1 MGEKL
6 VFNNLRRG
14 KSMAKM
20 DYPKDAKTIVHALG
34 GKSNIKRVFHCM
46 TRVRVYVKKKQL
58 VDEEAIQKLPEVTGT
73 NWNNDQFQIICGTY
87 VGGIY
92 DELINLGVPN
102 DDTDTSQKVDNKNEG
117 IVSKIVDAIAGCMTP
132 IIPALTAA
140 GMIKVVLALCTTFK
154 WVSQTS
160 STYQV
165 INFAADAMYYFL
177 PFFIAA
183 SAAKVFR
190 VNQSLAL
197 LIAGVFL
204 HPNFVK
210 MVLAKAPILF
220 FGVPVFKYDYSYS
233 VIPIILMVW
242 IMSYITKFA
251 KKVSPDVIRLILEPT
266 LIIIISVPLALLVVG
281 PIGGILGTWLAEA
294 IKFLSVHLGFVIVG
308 LLAAAFPY
316 IVMTGMHH
324 ALTPIGLNAVA
335 TGGDTLIFV
344 SQVCSNIAQGGA
356 ALAVAV
362 KSKQKNM
369 KQLGSATGISALMGI
384 TEPALYGVTLKL
396 KRPLVAATIAAGI
409 GGLVGGLLQVTLYI
423 PQNCLLALPAFVGG
437 HKPMLNFAF
446 GVIMILVS
454 FILSFVLTLVMG
466 FEGDGKHDTAIVGND
481 KNSVNM
487 PQNSQINF
495 EAKIKVPSTIYS
507 PMAGNVVSLSE
518 VPDKTFADK
527 TMGDGVAI
535 KPSDGK
541 VYAPNDGKIIS
552 IMSTK
557 HGVMMQTADGVQLL
571 IHIGM
576 DTVNLKGKY
585 FTAHVK
591 TGDKV
596 KKGDLLVEFDQKVI
610 QEAGYNLITP
620 IIVLN
625 SKDYKRIIPT
635 KAKKTDVGDELLKL
649 Q

>member
-1 MGEKL
+1 
-6 VFNNLRRG
+6 
-14 KSMAKM
+14 MAKM

-34 GKSNIKRVFHCM
+34 GKGNVKRVFHCM
-46 TRVRVYVKKKQL
+46 TRVRVYVKKKNL
-58 VDEEAIQKLPEVTGT
+58 VDEQAIQKLPEVTGT

-92 DELINLGVPN
+92 DELVNLGLPN
-102 DDTDTSQKVDNKNEG
+102 DDTDTSQNITNKNEN

-220 FGVPVFKYDYSYS
+220 FGIPVFKYDYSYS

-266 LIIIISVPLALLVVG
+266 LIIIISVPLALLIVG

-294 IKFLSVHLGFVIVG
+294 IKFLSDHLGFVIVG

-344 SQVCSNIAQGGA
+344 SQVCANVAQGGA

-362 KSKQKNM
+362 KSRQKDM

-409 GGLVGGLLQVTLYI
+409 GGLIGGLLQVTLYI

-454 FILSFVLTLVMG
+454 FILSFILTLVMG
-466 FEGDGKHDTAIVGND
+466 FEGDGKHELTLDEGTSQSAE
-481 KNSVNM
+481 SVQSNGEQVAVT
-487 PQNSQINF
+487 PTT
-495 EAKIKVPSTIYS
+495 VYTPV
-507 PMAGNVVSLSE
+507 AGEVVSLNK

-527 TMGDGVAI
+527 TMGDGIAI
-535 KPSDGK
+535 EPTAGK
-541 VYAPNDGKIIS
+541 VYAPDDGKVVS
-552 IMSTK
+552 IMNTK
-557 HGVMMQTADGVQLL
+557 HGVMFQTKDGVQLL

-585 FTAHVK
+585 FTAYVK
-591 TGDKV
+591 TGDIV
-596 KKGDLLVEFDQKVI
+596 KKGDLLVEFDKKAI
-610 QEAGYNLITP
+610 EKAGYNLITP

-625 SKDYKRIIPT
+625 SKDYKEIEPT
-635 KAKKTDVGDELLKL
+635 SKKNVVVGDELLKL
-649 Q
+649 E

>member
-1 MGEKL
+1 
-6 VFNNLRRG
+6 
-14 KSMAKM
+14 MAKM
-20 DYPKDAKTIVHALG
+20 DYPKDAETIVHALG
-34 GKSNIKRVFHCM
+34 GKGNIKRVFHCM
-46 TRVRVYVKKKQL
+46 TRVRVYVKKKNL
-58 VDEEAIQKLPEVTGT
+58 VDEQSIQKLPEVTGT

-92 DELINLGVPN
+92 DELVNLGVPN
-102 DDTDTSQKVDNKNEG
+102 DDTDTSQTVTNKNEG
-117 IVSKIVDAIAGCMTP
+117 IVSRIVDAIAGCMTP
-132 IIPALTAA
+132 IIPVLTAA

-210 MVLAKAPILF
+210 MILAKAPILF
-220 FGVPVFKYDYSYS
+220 FGIPVFKYDYSYS

-266 LIIIISVPLALLVVG
+266 LIIIISVPLALLIVG

-294 IKFLSVHLGFVIVG
+294 IKFLSAHLGFVIVG

-344 SQVCSNIAQGGA
+344 SQVCSNVAQGGA

-362 KSKQKNM
+362 RSRQKNM

-423 PQNCLLALPAFVGG
+423 PQNCLLALPAFIGG

-466 FEGDGKHDTAIVGND
+466 FEGDGKHKVALAGNATQ
-481 KNSVNM
+481 VNE
-487 PQNSQINF
+487 NSQSDVEQVAVHTPTTVYAPISG
-495 EAKIKVPSTIYS
+495 KILP
-507 PMAGNVVSLSE
+507 LSE

-527 TMGDGVAI
+527 TMGDGIAI
-535 KPSDGK
+535 NPIEGK
-541 VYAPNDGKIIS
+541 VYAPDDGKIVS

-557 HGVMMQTADGVQLL
+557 HGVMFQTKDGVQLL

-585 FTAHVK
+585 FIAHAK
-591 TGDKV
+591 TGDSV
-596 KKGDLLVEFDQKVI
+596 KKGDLLVEFDQNAIEK
-610 QEAGYNLITP
+610 AGYNLITP
-620 IIVLN
+620 IIILN
-625 SKDYKRIIPT
+625 SKDYKQIKPT
-635 KAKKTDVGDELLKL
+635 SQAKVVVGDELLNL
-649 Q
+649 E